1 VSGPVDV
8 VVVGSLN
15 RDYVC
20 RVDVLPAP
28 GQTVLGGEA
37 SVGSGGKGGNQAA
50 AAALLGARTAMVGRV
65 GEDHDGRAL
74 VTDLAGAGVDTGGVA
89 TSTQR
94 TGMAFVLVDARGEN
108 AIVVAPGAN
117 AALGADETAEAV
129 RELAAPAAVVVTQAE
144 IPGPALD
151 AAVRTAAELG
161 CRAVVNLAP
170 YRPVDEDVLALCDPL
185 VVNESEAGG
194 LLGREVEGVEHAR
207 GAVVELLRR
216 ARSVVVTVGAD
227 GAVLGTP
234 DGVEHVAAEAV
245 DAIDT
250 TGAGDAFVGA
260 LAAALSAGQPL
271 TSAVRLGVRAGTY
284 AVARPGA
291 QASFATASDLGP
303 DLLGEGG

>member
-185 VVNESEAGG
+185 VVNESEAAA
-194 LLGREVEGVEHAR
+194 LLGHVVGHDGAEAAARELSG
-207 GAVVELLRR
+207 R
-216 ARSVVVTVGAD
+216 ARSVVLTAGAKGAYVVEDDECTHVPARQVT
-227 GAVLGTP
+227 
-234 DGVEHVAAEAV
+234 AV
-245 DAIDT
+245 DS
-250 TGAGDAFVGA
+250 TGAGDAFTGGLVVA
-260 LAAALSAGQPL
+260 LACGRNVVAAAEWG
-271 TSAVRLGVRAGTY
+271 ARVAEH

-291 QASFATASDLGP
+291 QASFPSWEEVDLSESPGP
-303 DLLGEGG
+303 P